1 MLKWGTIDE
10 TQKKLQAKCKLVQ
23 KIGNMVE
30 KYQYRQHKISFYK
43 TGKMMVSQV
52 EEIENFLT
60 ELLG

>member
-10 TQKKLQAKCKLVQ
+10 AQAKIQAKCELVQ
-23 KIGNMVE
+23 KIGNIVE
-30 KYQYRQHKISFYK
+30 KYDFGKYRISFYK
-43 TGKMMVSQV
+43 TGKIMVSEV

>member
-10 TQKKLQAKCKLVQ
+10 VQRRIQSKGKLVQ

-30 KYQYRQHKISFYK
+30 KYQYGDHKISFYK
-43 TGKMMVSQV
+43 TGKMMVSEI
-52 EEIENFLT
+52 EEIEQFLT